1 MGLSAFACQ
10 MQKFP
15 PVSMKS
21 KAKNIPGL
29 NTERKVSA
37 IVGRGARSNNRKRT
51 KISPTFVSLPAFQQ
65 VDEEEEHFEEIPQYV
80 HTGQFQVQKAFKAKS
95 SNSQKS
101 QAKKAVHTENAWVS
115 FKPVGRSQKKDE
127 DTPPVGSN
135 PQTVKSST
143 LDSVQPPPN
152 VSPNCES
159 ITSDTDSILPFTIE
173 ESTAS
178 SESLDENT
186 EEPSSSRR
194 QATNPVNSK
203 KNLATRSRI
212 LAAAAV
218 FVLLL
223 TGLILGRLPSGS
235 TIEGEK
241 RALAEPSPQLV
252 KELNEALALIDSGQ
266 SSEALQKIQALSA
279 KHPDVSSL
287 DYLAAL
293 SAMQAGDLQ
302 TAQEKAALS
311 ISKNQKVSDSLV
323 LLSMTESGTGAGGK
337 SSLRDPKIVR
347 ETLLREAVNAD
358 VANPFPMIELASFL
372 RGQKRDDEALELL
385 RAAHARMHPIDTH
398 VVVQTS
404 IQLMKLQQ
412 TPDEELPAASSEG
425 SITEIFSSVY
435 ISLRKKDY
443 NQAAIAL
450 EKGRHQASPDLF
462 AYLIRDPVFKP
473 FQTEPIM
480 AREL

>member
-1 MGLSAFACQ
+1 ML
-10 MQKFP
+10 QKLRDI
-15 PVSMKS
+15 SMKTNS
-21 KAKNIPGL
+21 KKIPHPSS
-29 NTERKVSA
+29 ERKVSP
-37 IVGRGARSNNRKRT
+37 IIGRGVRDAHTSRKKRKLVEEDYGQDFENDLVSDFEDYESVMQSLRKRIT
-51 KISPTFVSLPAFQQ
+51 P
-65 VDEEEEHFEEIPQYV
+65 
-80 HTGQFQVQKAFKAKS
+80 
-95 SNSQKS
+95 QKS
-101 QAKKAVHTENAWVS
+101 LNTIGTSVPPPIPNKAPHHEISGVS
-115 FKPVGRSQKKDE
+115 FPTSGDSQGKHT
-127 DTPPVGSN
+127 DTDPVGSI
-135 PQTVKSST
+135 PQPVYSSSS
-143 LDSVQPPPN
+143 DSVEPLPN
-152 VSPNCES
+152 GSPNCEF
-159 ITSDTDSILPFTIE
+159 ITNDTDSILPLITE

-178 SESLDENT
+178 SESLDENP
-186 EEPSSSRR
+186 EEPSSSSR

-203 KNLATRSRI
+203 KNLVTRFRL
-212 LAAAAV
+212 LAVSAF

-223 TGLILGRLPSGS
+223 TGWILVKLPSGS
-235 TIEGEK
+235 SSMEGQK

-279 KHPDVSSL
+279 EHPDVSSL

-311 ISKNQKVSDSLV
+311 ISKNQRVSDSLV

-337 SSLRDPKIVR
+337 SSLRDPKVVR
-347 ETLLREAVNAD
+347 ESLLREAVNAD

-372 RGQKRDDEALELL
+372 RSQKRDDEALELL
-385 RAAHARMHPIDTH
+385 RAANARMHPIDTH

-412 TPDEELPAASSEG
+412 MPDNELPAASSEG

-443 NQAAIAL
+443 DQAAIAL

-462 AYLIRDPVFKP
+462 AYLINDPVFKP
-473 FQTEPIM
+473 FKAETVM
-480 AREL
+480 ARVL